1 MLIDQ
6 DGTTVGIVDI
16 LEAMKRAKAVNL
28 DLVEIAPKATP
39 PVCKILDYGQM
50 IYNEQKRVA
59 EAKKLGFKTCIVPAV
74 ALKSIGKVD
83 GIEVIGVNSVN
94 QAMNYI

>member
-1 MLIDQ
+1 MNISIITFTEN
-6 DGTTVGIVDI
+6 GTKLAEKIRQAFVGTKT
-16 LEAMKRAKAVNL
+16 E
-28 DLVEIAPKATP
+28 
-39 PVCKILDYGQM
+39 
-50 IYNEQKRVA
+50 